1 MSRNHEPVS
10 TTEWF
15 ILYLIMLV
23 PIFNLI
29 KLIVMAGDKDINP
42 ILSNWAKAVLI
53 FMCIAFILGI
63 VFQIIMKRLLLGS
76 LPY

>member
-1 MSRNHEPVS
+1 MSRNHEPV
-10 TTEWF
+10 TTSEWF

-29 KLIVMAGDKDINP
+29 KLIIMAGDKDINP

-53 FMCIAFILGI
+53 FICISLVFGFVSNFII
-63 VFQIIMKRLLLGS
+63 RQLLLGS